1 MTVATRPNGPD
12 TEQPTVGTKGAT
24 AVAAARAAAV
34 LEPGLDRPVGLVG
47 ARLRA
52 ATAALLLA
60 VGAGG
65 GWAVF
70 GALPHT
76 LALPAVLAHGAAP
89 ETVRADQ
96 AGALLAYQVGTGA
109 LVTQGQVV
117 ALLRTPAGEELVV
130 RAPSGGTVTA
140 LLATPGSTLAPGA
153 AVVALDVARLPET
166 VRIFATSLKDAGQLT
181 LGRTVLVPV
190 PGLGTVEATITAAD
204 ALPVRADS
212 LDGTF
217 TVPVPGLPAGAAP
230 VWTAYARIPAAA
242 GQLRGPLPLTVSVD
256 LGARHPYQAVFG
268 SGAGR

>member
-1 MTVATRPNGPD
+1 MAGAR
-12 TEQPTVGTKGAT
+12 KAAAT

-52 ATAALLLA
+52 AAAALLLV

-70 GALPHT
+70 GSLPHT
-76 LALPAVLAHGAAP
+76 LTLAAVLAHGTAP
-89 ETVRADQ
+89 ETVRADRD
-96 AGALLAYQVGTGA
+96 GTLSAYRVRPGEI
-109 LVTQGQVV
+109 VTQGQVI
-117 ALLRTPAGEELVV
+117 ALLRTPAGEEAAV
-130 RAPSGGTVTA
+130 RAPQAGMVTA
-140 LLATPGSTLAPGA
+140 LLSVPGAAVAPGA
-153 AVVALDVARLPET
+153 ALLALDASGQPQT
-166 VRIFATSLKDAGQLT
+166 VRIFATSLQDAGQLAP
-181 LGRTVLVPV
+181 GRTVLVPV
-190 PGLGTVEATITAAD
+190 PGAGAVRATITAVD

-217 TVPVPGLPAGAAP
+217 TVPLPGLPGGPAP
-230 VWTAYARIPAAA
+230 VWTAYARIPSAA
-242 GQLRGPLPLTVSVD
+242 GPLPGPVPLTVSVD